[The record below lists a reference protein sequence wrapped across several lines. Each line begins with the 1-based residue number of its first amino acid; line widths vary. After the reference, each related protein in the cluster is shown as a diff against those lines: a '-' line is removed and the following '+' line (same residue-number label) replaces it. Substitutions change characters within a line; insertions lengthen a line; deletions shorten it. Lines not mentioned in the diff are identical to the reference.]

1 MIKKQTINEIYL
13 GNGILIQQYIFY
25 CTTNNTILGG
35 VLEAID
41 SQGHTFNVHST
52 SNVET
57 LVLQLS
63 YFIDDT
69 IRIYCEETQKEDD
82 KCDGLSP
89 SECEHFITSNVET
102 LVLQLSYFID
112 DTIRIYC
119 EETQKEDDKCD
130 GLSPSECEHFINW
143 NKSKE
148 EEEER
153 EEKDIAANRPDP
165 YHADRA
171 AWLAGLGEG
180 TVLL

>member
-41 SQGHTFNVHST
+41 SQGHTFNVYST

-69 IRIYCEETQKEDD
+69 IRIYFEETQKEED
-82 KCDGLSP
+82 KC
-89 SECEHFITSNVET
+89 N
-102 LVLQLSYFID
+102 
-112 DTIRIYC
+112 R
-119 EETQKEDDKCD
+119 
-130 GLSPSECEHFINW
+130 LSPSECEHFINW
-143 NKSKE
+143 SKSKE
-148 EEEER
+148 EK
-153 EEKDIAANRPDP
+153 EEKNIAANRPDP
-165 YHADRA
+165 HHADRA
-171 AWLAGLGEG
+171 ACLAGLGEG
-180 TVLL
+180 TLLL

>member
-41 SQGHTFNVHST
+41 SQGHTFNVYST

-69 IRIYCEETQKEDD
+69 IRIYFEETQKEDD
-82 KCDGLSP
+82 KCD
-89 SECEHFITSNVET
+89 
-102 LVLQLSYFID
+102 
-112 DTIRIYC
+112 R
-119 EETQKEDDKCD
+119 
-130 GLSPSECEHFINW
+130 LSPSECEHFINW
-143 NKSKE
+143 SKSKE
-148 EEEER
+148 EED
-153 EEKDIAANRPDP
+153 KDIAANRPDP

-171 AWLAGLGEG
+171 ACLAGLGEG
-180 TVLL
+180 TLLL

>member
-25 CTTNNTILGG
+25 STVDNTVLGG

-41 SQGHTFNVHST
+41 SQGLTFNVYST

-69 IRIYCEETQKEDD
+69 MRIYYEETQKEDD
-82 KCDGLSP
+82 KC
-89 SECEHFITSNVET
+89 N
-102 LVLQLSYFID
+102 
-112 DTIRIYC
+112 R
-119 EETQKEDDKCD
+119 
-130 GLSPSECEHFINW
+130 LSPSECEHFINW
-143 NKSKE
+143 SKSKE
-148 EEEER
+148 EEKER

-165 YHADRA
+165 YYADMA
-171 AWLAGLGEG
+171 ACLADLGEG

>member
-1 MIKKQTINEIYL
+1 MIKKQIINEIYL
-13 GNGILIQQYIFY
+13 GNGVLIQQYIFY

-41 SQGHTFNVHST
+41 SQGHTFNVYS
-52 SNVET
+52 
-57 LVLQLS
+57 
-63 YFIDDT
+63 
-69 IRIYCEETQKEDD
+69 
-82 KCDGLSP
+82 
-89 SECEHFITSNVET
+89 TSNVET

-143 NKSKE
+143 SKSKE
-148 EEEER
+148 EEERKER

-165 YHADRA
+165 YHADMA
-171 AWLAGLGEG
+171 ACLAGLGEG
-180 TVLL
+180 TLLL

>member
-25 CTTNNTILGG
+25 STVDNTVLGG

-41 SQGHTFNVHST
+41 SQGLTFNVYST

-69 IRIYCEETQKEDD
+69 MRIYYEETQKEDD
-82 KCDGLSP
+82 KC
-89 SECEHFITSNVET
+89 N
-102 LVLQLSYFID
+102 
-112 DTIRIYC
+112 R
-119 EETQKEDDKCD
+119 
-130 GLSPSECEHFINW
+130 LSPSECEHFINW
-143 NKSKE
+143 SKSE
-148 EEEER
+148 EEEEG
-153 EEKDIAANRPDP
+153 EKDIAANRPDP

-171 AWLAGLGEG
+171 ACLAGLGEG

>member
-25 CTTNNTILGG
+25 STVDNTVLGG

-41 SQGHTFNVHST
+41 SQGLTFNVYST

-69 IRIYCEETQKEDD
+69 MRIYYEETQKEDD
-82 KCDGLSP
+82 KC
-89 SECEHFITSNVET
+89 N
-102 LVLQLSYFID
+102 
-112 DTIRIYC
+112 R
-119 EETQKEDDKCD
+119 
-130 GLSPSECEHFINW
+130 LSPSECEHFINW
-143 NKSKE
+143 SKSKE
-148 EEEER
+148 EED
-153 EEKDIAANRPDP
+153 KDIAAHRPDP

-171 AWLAGLGEG
+171 ACLAGLGEG
-180 TVLL
+180 ALLL

>member
-25 CTTNNTILGG
+25 STVDNTVLGG

-41 SQGHTFNVHST
+41 SQGLTFNVYST

-69 IRIYCEETQKEDD
+69 MRIYYEETQKEDD
-82 KCDGLSP
+82 KC
-89 SECEHFITSNVET
+89 N
-102 LVLQLSYFID
+102 
-112 DTIRIYC
+112 R
-119 EETQKEDDKCD
+119 
-130 GLSPSECEHFINW
+130 LSPSECEHFINW
-143 NKSKE
+143 SKSKE
-148 EEEER
+148 EED
-153 EEKDIAANRPDP
+153 KDIAANRPDP

-171 AWLAGLGEG
+171 ACLADLGEG
-180 TVLL
+180 TLLL

>member
-41 SQGHTFNVHST
+41 SQGHTFNVYST

-69 IRIYCEETQKEDD
+69 IRIYFEETQKEDD
-82 KCDGLSP
+82 KCDRLSP
-89 SECEHFITSNVET
+89 SE
-102 LVLQLSYFID
+102 
-112 DTIRIYC
+112 R
-119 EETQKEDDKCD
+119 
-130 GLSPSECEHFINW
+130 EHFINW
-143 NKSKE
+143 SNSKE
-148 EEEER
+148 EED
-153 EEKDIAANRPDP
+153 KDIAANRPDP
-165 YHADRA
+165 YYADRA
-171 AWLAGLGEG
+171 ACLADLGEG
-180 TVLL
+180 TALL

>member
-41 SQGHTFNVHST
+41 SQGHTFNVYST

-69 IRIYCEETQKEDD
+69 IRIYCEETQKENDNYT
-82 KCDGLSP
+82 GLSP
-89 SECEHFITSNVET
+89 SE
-102 LVLQLSYFID
+102 
-112 DTIRIYC
+112 R
-119 EETQKEDDKCD
+119 
-130 GLSPSECEHFINW
+130 EHFINW
-143 NKSKE
+143 SRSKE
-148 EEEER
+148 EERKER

-165 YHADRA
+165 YYADMA
-171 AWLAGLGEG
+171 ACLAGLGEG
-180 TVLL
+180 TLLL

>member
-35 VLEAID
+35 VWEAID
-41 SQGHTFNVHST
+41 SQGHTFNVYST

-69 IRIYCEETQKEDD
+69 IRIYFEETQKEDD
-82 KCDGLSP
+82 KCDRLSP
-89 SECEHFITSNVET
+89 SEREHFIDWS
-102 LVLQLSYFID
+102 
-112 DTIRIYC
+112 
-119 EETQKEDDKCD
+119 
-130 GLSPSECEHFINW
+130 
-143 NKSKE
+143 KSKE
-148 EEEER
+148 EE

-165 YHADRA
+165 YYADRA
-171 AWLAGLGEG
+171 ACLAGLGEE
-180 TVLL
+180 TLLL

>member
-25 CTTNNTILGG
+25 STVDNTVLGG

-41 SQGHTFNVHST
+41 AQGLTFNVYST

-69 IRIYCEETQKEDD
+69 MRIYYEETQKEDD
-82 KCDGLSP
+82 KC
-89 SECEHFITSNVET
+89 N
-102 LVLQLSYFID
+102 
-112 DTIRIYC
+112 R
-119 EETQKEDDKCD
+119 
-130 GLSPSECEHFINW
+130 LSPSECEHFINW
-143 NKSKE
+143 SKSKE
-148 EEEER
+148 EEEED
-153 EEKDIAANRPDP
+153 KDIAANRPDP
-165 YHADRA
+165 YYADRA
-171 AWLAGLGEG
+171 ACLADLGEG

>member
-13 GNGILIQQYIFY
+13 GNGVLIQQYIFY
-25 CTTNNTILGG
+25 STVDNTVLGG

-41 SQGHTFNVHST
+41 SQGLTFNVYST

-69 IRIYCEETQKEDD
+69 MRIYYEETQKEDD
-82 KCDGLSP
+82 KC
-89 SECEHFITSNVET
+89 N
-102 LVLQLSYFID
+102 
-112 DTIRIYC
+112 R
-119 EETQKEDDKCD
+119 
-130 GLSPSECEHFINW
+130 LSPSECEHFINW
-143 NKSKE
+143 GKSE
-148 EEEER
+148 EEEEKER

-171 AWLAGLGEG
+171 ACLADLGEG
-180 TVLL
+180 TLLL

>member
-25 CTTNNTILGG
+25 STVDNTVLGG

-41 SQGHTFNVHST
+41 SQGLTFNVYST

-69 IRIYCEETQKEDD
+69 MHIYYDAIQEEDD
-82 KCDGLSP
+82 KYNGLSP
-89 SECEHFITSNVET
+89 SEYEHFV
-102 LVLQLSYFID
+102 
-112 DTIRIYC
+112 
-119 EETQKEDDKCD
+119 
-130 GLSPSECEHFINW
+130 NW

-148 EEEER
+148 EEE
-153 EEKDIAANRPDP
+153 DTAAKGCDP

-171 AWLAGLGEG
+171 DCLSELGEG
-180 TVLL
+180 VVLL

>member
-25 CTTNNTILGG
+25 STVDNTVLGG

-41 SQGHTFNVHST
+41 SQGLTFNVYST

-69 IRIYCEETQKEDD
+69 MRIYYEETQKEDD
-82 KCDGLSP
+82 KC
-89 SECEHFITSNVET
+89 N
-102 LVLQLSYFID
+102 
-112 DTIRIYC
+112 R
-119 EETQKEDDKCD
+119 
-130 GLSPSECEHFINW
+130 LSPSECEHFINW
-143 NKSKE
+143 SKSKE
-148 EEEER
+148 EED
-153 EEKDIAANRPDP
+153 KDIAANRPDP

-171 AWLAGLGEG
+171 ACLAGLGEG
-180 TVLL
+180 TLLL

>member
-25 CTTNNTILGG
+25 STVDNTVLGG

-41 SQGHTFNVHST
+41 SQGLTFNVYST

-69 IRIYCEETQKEDD
+69 MRIYYEETQKEDD
-82 KCDGLSP
+82 K
-89 SECEHFITSNVET
+89 SN
-102 LVLQLSYFID
+102 
-112 DTIRIYC
+112 R
-119 EETQKEDDKCD
+119 
-130 GLSPSECEHFINW
+130 LSPSECEHFINW
-143 NKSKE
+143 SKSKE
-148 EEEER
+148 EED
-153 EEKDIAANRPDP
+153 KDIAANRPDP
-165 YHADRA
+165 YYADRA
-171 AWLAGLGEG
+171 ACLADLGEG

>member
-41 SQGHTFNVHST
+41 SQGHTFNVYST

-69 IRIYCEETQKEDD
+69 IRIYCEETQKENDNY
-82 KCDGLSP
+82 
-89 SECEHFITSNVET
+89 T
-102 LVLQLSYFID
+102 
-112 DTIRIYC
+112 
-119 EETQKEDDKCD
+119 

-143 NKSKE
+143 SKSKE
-148 EEEER
+148 EEEKER
-153 EEKDIAANRPDP
+153 EEKNIAANRPDP
-165 YHADRA
+165 YHADMA
-171 AWLAGLGEG
+171 ACLADLGEG
-180 TVLL
+180 TLLL

>member
-13 GNGILIQQYIFY
+13 GNGVLIQQYIFY
-25 CTTNNTILGG
+25 STVDNTVLGG

-41 SQGHTFNVHST
+41 SQGLTFNVYST

-69 IRIYCEETQKEDD
+69 MRIYYEETQKEDD
-82 KCDGLSP
+82 KSNRLSP
-89 SECEHFITSNVET
+89 SECEHFISW
-102 LVLQLSYFID
+102 S
-112 DTIRIYC
+112 
-119 EETQKEDDKCD
+119 
-130 GLSPSECEHFINW
+130 
-143 NKSKE
+143 KSKE
-148 EEEER
+148 EK

-171 AWLAGLGEG
+171 ACLAGLGEG
-180 TVLL
+180 TLLL

>member
-25 CTTNNTILGG
+25 STVDNTILGG

-41 SQGHTFNVHST
+41 SQGLTFNVYST

-69 IRIYCEETQKEDD
+69 MRIYYEETQKEDD
-82 KCDGLSP
+82 KC
-89 SECEHFITSNVET
+89 N
-102 LVLQLSYFID
+102 
-112 DTIRIYC
+112 R
-119 EETQKEDDKCD
+119 
-130 GLSPSECEHFINW
+130 LSPSECEHFINW
-143 NKSKE
+143 SKSKE
-148 EEEER
+148 EGD
-153 EEKDIAANRPDP
+153 KDIAANRPDP
-165 YHADRA
+165 YYADRA
-171 AWLAGLGEG
+171 ACLADLGEG

>member
-25 CTTNNTILGG
+25 STVDNTVLGG

-41 SQGHTFNVHST
+41 SQGLTFNVYST

-69 IRIYCEETQKEDD
+69 MRIYYEETQKEDD
-82 KCDGLSP
+82 KC
-89 SECEHFITSNVET
+89 N
-102 LVLQLSYFID
+102 
-112 DTIRIYC
+112 R
-119 EETQKEDDKCD
+119 
-130 GLSPSECEHFINW
+130 LSPSECEHFINW
-143 NKSKE
+143 SKSKE
-148 EEEER
+148 K

-165 YHADRA
+165 YHADMA
-171 AWLAGLGEG
+171 ACLADLGEG